1 MIDDGDHDCVKQG
14 GPVADN
20 DDNSFDNHD
29 DDSFYDNHDDDNFYD
44 NHDHDDDDC
53 YDNDDEISQGGP
65 AAADSKVARR
75 KMTGLS
81 NKVVLHSL
89 HHHQH
94 QH

>member
-1 MIDDGDHDCVKQG
+1 MMIDDGDNDCVKQG

-29 DDSFYDNHDDDNFYD
+29 DDNFYD
-44 NHDHDDDDC
+44 NCDDDDC

-81 NKVVLHSL
+81 NKVMLHFL
-89 HHHQH
+89 HHQ
-94 QH
+94 

>member
-29 DDSFYDNHDDDNFYD
+29 GDSFYVNHDDDNFYD

-53 YDNDDEISQGGP
+53 YDMMMKFPRVVQLLP
-65 AAADSKVARR
+65 TRR
-75 KMTGLS
+75 WRGEK
-81 NKVVLHSL
+81 
-89 HHHQH
+89 
-94 QH
+94 